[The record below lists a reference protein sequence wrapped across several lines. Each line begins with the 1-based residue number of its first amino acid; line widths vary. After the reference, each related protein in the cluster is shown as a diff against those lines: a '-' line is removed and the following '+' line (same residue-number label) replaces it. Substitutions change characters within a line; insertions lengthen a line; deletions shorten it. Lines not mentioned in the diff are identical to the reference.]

1 MRMLR
6 NHHAKS
12 RGRQQTIWSNHAF
25 DFTGPTAAVA
35 RRLVGALLLRRIP
48 HAHPDSGTLIV
59 ARIVETE
66 AYLPLVDPACH
77 AYRGPTRRNVSAF
90 GRPGSAY
97 VYFIYGNHF
106 CLNVV
111 TEWPGIGAA
120 VLIRAAEPLA
130 GLSAM
135 RRRRPN
141 VPDAALLSGPGNL
154 CRAMAIDRADDG
166 VDLRDGALRIVA
178 AGGMPP
184 IVASSPRIGLSVACD
199 WPLRF
204 FDPSSK
210 SVSPYRPRRVAP
222 KSAVHLVDGHARPML

>member
-1 MRMLR
+1 MLR
-6 NHHAKS
+6 NHHAKTG
-12 RGRQQTIWSNHAF
+12 RRQQTVWSNHPF
-25 DFTGPTAAVA
+25 DFSGPTAIVA
-35 RRLVGALLLRRIP
+35 RRLVGALVLRKIP
-48 HAHPDSGTLIV
+48 RSHPDGGTLMA

-77 AYRGPTRRNVSAF
+77 AYRGPTRRNASAF
-90 GRPGSAY
+90 GRPGFAY

-135 RRRRPN
+135 RRRRPTA
-141 VPDAALLSGPGNL
+141 PDAALLSGPGNL
-154 CRAMAIDRADDG
+154 CRALAIDRADDG
-166 VDLRDGALRIVA
+166 VDLRDGILRIVA
-178 AGGMPP
+178 STGKAQV
-184 IVASSPRIGLSVACD
+184 VASSPRIGLSVACE

-210 SVSPYRPRRVAP
+210 SVSPYRPRRVSA
-222 KSAVHLVDGHARPML
+222 KSAGHLVDGRARPML